1 MHSVH
6 AHKANEMC
14 YGAII
19 FQGSY
24 QIFFKNIRFDY
35 FHLVT
40 DLVYCNIG
48 CKFWSYDSNSKVQ
61 IDNALEANR
70 LSDET
75 CI

>member
-14 YGAII
+14 YGAIT
-19 FQGSY
+19 FQGSD
-24 QIFFKNIRFDY
+24 QIFSKNIRFDY

-48 CKFWSYDSNSKVQ
+48 CKLGASGRMIQ
-61 IDNALEANR
+61 ILR
-70 LSDET
+70 
-75 CI
+75 CK